1 MNDEQKI
8 LFAEMVADL
17 VVDKLTSQ
25 FNFKLDDHREISDV
39 TFEDLFDDYFAELS
53 DDTEEQLIGELARL
67 TTLLAIYEDKEQ
79 YEKAKIIKKKLQIL
93 NKKLDNL

>member
-1 MNDEQKI
+1 MNDEEKI
-8 LFAEMVADL
+8 LFAAMVADL

-79 YEKAKIIKKKLQIL
+79 YEKAKIIKRKLEIL

>member
-1 MNDEQKI
+1 MNEEEKI
-8 LFAEMVADL
+8 LFAAMVADL
-17 VVDKLTSQ
+17 VVDKLNSQ
-25 FNFKLDDHREISDV
+25 FSFKVDSHKEISDV

-67 TTLLAIYEDKEQ
+67 TTLLSIYEDKEQ
-79 YEKAKIIKKKLQIL
+79 YEKAKIIKKKLEIL

>member
-1 MNDEQKI
+1 MNENEKI
-8 LFAEMVADL
+8 LFAAMVADL
-17 VVDKLTSQ
+17 VVDKLNSQ
-25 FNFKLDDHREISDV
+25 FSFKVDSHKEISDV

-53 DDTEEQLIGELARL
+53 DDTEEQLIGELAKL

-79 YEKAKIIKKKLQIL
+79 YKKAKMIKKKLEIL

>member
-1 MNDEQKI
+1 MNDEEKI
-8 LFAEMVADL
+8 LFAAMVADL

-39 TFEDLFDDYFAELS
+39 TLEDLFDDYFAELS

-79 YEKAKIIKKKLQIL
+79 YEKAKIIKRKLQIL

>member
-1 MNDEQKI
+1 MNENEKI
-8 LFAEMVADL
+8 LFAAMVADL
-17 VVDKLTSQ
+17 VVDKLNSQ
-25 FNFKLDDHREISDV
+25 FSFKVDSHKEISDV

-79 YEKAKIIKKKLQIL
+79 YEKAKIIKRKLQIL

>member
-1 MNDEQKI
+1 MNDEEKI
-8 LFAEMVADL
+8 LFAAMVADL

-79 YEKAKIIKKKLQIL
+79 YEKAKIIKRKLQIL

>member
-1 MNDEQKI
+1 MNEEEKI
-8 LFAEMVADL
+8 LFAAMVADL
-17 VVDKLTSQ
+17 VVDKLNSQ
-25 FNFKLDDHREISDV
+25 FSFKVDSHKEISDV

-67 TTLLAIYEDKEQ
+67 TTLLSIYEDKEQ
-79 YEKAKIIKKKLQIL
+79 YEKAKIIKKKLKIL